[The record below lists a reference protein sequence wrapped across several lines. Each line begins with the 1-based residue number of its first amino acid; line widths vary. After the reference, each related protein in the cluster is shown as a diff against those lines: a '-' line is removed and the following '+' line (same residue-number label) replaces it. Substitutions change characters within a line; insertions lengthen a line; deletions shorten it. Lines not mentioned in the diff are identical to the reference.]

1 MVVRG
6 MSKIGTKRAREWI
19 FPDRL
24 AANRRQTPASASGG
38 RSVLTLVMCGF
49 RHLQASTLGRGCRKN
64 EPKKS
69 NERID
74 RCLVRPSARET
85 RGWGPNGPLP
95 LSQAHAMCSMRRAR
109 TV

>member
-24 AANRRQTPASASGG
+24 AANRRQTPASASGR

-49 RHLQASTLGRGCRKN
+49 RHLQASTLGLGCRKN
-64 EPKKS
+64 EPKKWNDRQT
-69 NERID
+69 NESIVALFD
-74 RCLVRPSARET
+74 RQRVKLVVGAQMDHY
-85 RGWGPNGPLP
+85 L
-95 LSQAHAMCSMRRAR
+95 
-109 TV
+109 